1 VSAHSFGP
9 ACTKVAQVDKQSSY
23 LKHVVSLDVSDVVET
38 VVAEEVVPVAVVS
51 LSVVAELVIDVVVT
65 HWGVSNG

>member
-1 VSAHSFGP
+1 
-9 ACTKVAQVDKQSSY
+9 VDKQSSY